1 MPMNLGWNFLK
12 ASSSGLDLRYWLGV
26 ALALVLILTIGNPVY
41 AEPAAVPVTIRPL
54 GDLLETAEYSAPASV
69 EARNQAALSA
79 EISARIQAIP
89 VLIGDRVEPGD
100 RIVQL
105 DCRQYE
111 SQLSSARA
119 GLAEL
124 QSHRRLAANQLQRA
138 RDLEKK
144 RNVSE
149 EVVDQRRTDLTSLAA
164 QIRAQQAAIE
174 QAELQVER
182 CTIRAPFRAT
192 VLRRPA
198 AVGEWA
204 TPGTPLIELVE
215 LDERE
220 VSASLREAQLRA
232 LQEAAT
238 VHFEYLG
245 QYYEL
250 TQRAVLPTVD
260 PRTRTREIRLRFG
273 GEPAPVGSGGRLI
286 WRAEHSLLPAE
297 YLVRRDDRLGVFV
310 FNDRHARFLPLSQ
323 ALEGQPVRVDLS
335 ADTRLIVDGRQRLE
349 DGDRVAPADESS
361 VATDAGPRD

>member
-1 MPMNLGWNFLK
+1 MPVW
-12 ASSSGLDLRYWLGV
+12 AAD
-26 ALALVLILTIGNPVY
+26 
-41 AEPAAVPVTIRPL
+41 PATPVTIRAL
-54 GDLLETAEYSAPASV
+54 GELLETTEYSAPASV
-69 EARNQAALSA
+69 EARNQASLSA

-111 SQLSSARA
+111 SQLNSAQA
-119 GLAEL
+119 VLAEL
-124 QSHRRLAANQLQRA
+124 QSRRRLAANQLQRSL
-138 RDLEKK
+138 DLEKQ

-149 EVVDQRRTDLTSLAA
+149 EVVDQRRTDLASLGA

-204 TPGTPLIELVE
+204 TPGTPLVELVE
-215 LDERE
+215 LDQRE
-220 VSASLREAQLRA
+220 VSASLREAQFQA
-232 LQEAAT
+232 LQDAAT
-238 VHFEYLG
+238 VHFEYMG
-245 QYYEL
+245 RYYEL

-273 GEPAPVGSGGRLI
+273 GEPAPVGSGGRLT
-286 WRAEHSLLPAE
+286 WRAERSLLPAE
-297 YLVRRDDRLGVFV
+297 YLVRRDNRLGVFI
-310 FNDRHARFLPLSQ
+310 FNDEHARFVPLPQ
-323 ALEGQPVRVDLS
+323 ALEGQPTRVDLP

-349 DGDRVAPADESS
+349 DGDRVTPVDESNLAPS
-361 VATDAGPRD
+361 TVPHD